1 MKSLWI
7 VANGG
12 VNEPSVSKISSTTA
26 GQEQSKIVQPSK
38 ADPNSKGQAQRGPA
52 GFGMMQILLLVFL
65 FVFMYFILF
74 RGPKKREQEHRKM
87 IQSLKKNDK
96 VRTIGGIIGVIVDV
110 KDDEITLKVDESNN
124 TKIKV
129 IPSAVGKNLSDEKSS

>member
-7 VANGG
+7 VAQGG
-12 VNEPSVSKISSTTA
+12 VNEPPPSISSTPV
-26 GQEQSKIVQPSK
+26 GQEQSTTLQPAK
-38 ADPNSKGQAQRGPA
+38 TDPNAATGPQKTQRSFDPMSLMLLA
-52 GFGMMQILLLVFL
+52 LLL
-65 FVFMYFILF
+65 VFMYFILF

-96 VRTIGGIIGVIVDV
+96 VRTIGGVIGVIVDV

-129 IPSAVGKNLSDEKSS
+129 IPSAVGKNLSDEKSK

>member
-12 VNEPSVSKISSTTA
+12 VNEPAVSKIGSTPV
-26 GQEQSKIVQPSK
+26 GQEQSKTVQISK
-38 ADPNSKGQAQRGPA
+38 ADPNSKGQAPQGPA

-110 KDDEITLKVDESNN
+110 KDDEITLKVDEANN
-124 TKIKV
+124 TKIRV
-129 IPSAVGKNLSDEKSS
+129 IPSAVGKNLSDEKGS

>member
-1 MKSLWI
+1 MTLI
-7 VANGG
+7 FLG
-12 VNEPSVSKISSTTA
+12 
-26 GQEQSKIVQPSK
+26 
-38 ADPNSKGQAQRGPA
+38 
-52 GFGMMQILLLVFL
+52 LLL
-65 FVFMYFILF
+65 VFMYFILF

-110 KDDEITLKVDESNN
+110 KDDEITLKVDESTN

-129 IPSAVGKNLSDEKSS
+129 IPSAIGKNLADEKSK